1 MAPQT
6 PEELAAAIEADGIEF
21 LFAMF
26 VDLHGKPCAKLVPV
40 SALDE
45 MLNGGAGFAGYAAGP
60 MGQTPADPDLI
71 AVPDISSY
79 TPMPWRPGLAIVM
92 CDPHVDGKPWP
103 YAPRVILK
111 NALADLAARGMSL
124 NAGAEPEYFLVRKT
138 EAGGIR
144 VADELDDGGLP
155 CYDAKGLTRSYAF
168 LTTLSK
174 TMNSLGWSNYA
185 NDHEDG
191 NGQFEQNFKYSDALT
206 TADRVIIFR
215 YMVHALAQEA
225 GMLATFMP
233 KPFKDRTGTGL
244 HLHLSLWDLEGN
256 TPLFHD
262 DHDPRKLGLSG
273 LAYQFIGGVLEHAA
287 GLTAVACPTVNSY
300 KRVSA
305 GAPLSGAAWAPG
317 FVTYG
322 GNNRTQMI
330 RVPDSGRI
338 EVRVVDGLA
347 NPYLALTALLAAG
360 IDGIDQNLEPGEP
373 NRENLFDMEVSAVRE
388 RGITQ
393 LPATLAEAAAALAA
407 DGVLREA
414 FGKVPGGEYV
424 DYYATVKRAEF
435 AEYHA
440 EVSPWEV
447 RRYLTA

>member
-6 PEELAAAIEADGIEF
+6 PEELAAVIEADGIEF

-79 TPMPWRPGLAIVM
+79 TPVPWRPGLAIVM

-111 NALADLAARGMSL
+111 NALAGLAARGMSL
-124 NAGAEPEYFLVRKT
+124 HVGAEPEYFLVRKT
-138 EAGGIR
+138 SAGGIT
-144 VADELDDGGLP
+144 VADELDDAGLP
-155 CYDAKGLTRSYAF
+155 CYDAKGLTRSYEF

-191 NGQFEQNFKYSDALT
+191 NGQFEQNFKYADALT

-215 YMVHALAQEA
+215 YMVHALAQQA

-244 HLHLSLWDLEGN
+244 HLHLSLWNEAGS

-262 DHDPRKLGLSG
+262 DEDQRKLGLSE

-347 NPYLALTALLAAG
+347 NPYLALTGLLAAG
-360 IDGIDQNLEPGEP
+360 LDGIDKSVDPGEP
-373 NRENLFDMEVSAVRE
+373 NKENLFDLDVAVVTG
-388 RGITQ
+388 RGIGQ
-393 LPATLAEAAAALAA
+393 LPATLIEAADALAA

>member
-6 PEELAAAIEADGIEF
+6 STELAAAVERDGIEF

-40 SALDE
+40 SA
-45 MLNGGAGFAGYAAGP
+45 MPQMMAGGAGFAGYAAGP
-60 MGQTPADPDLI
+60 MGQSPADPDMI
-71 AVPDISSY
+71 AVPDVSSY

-111 NALADLAARGMSL
+111 RQLAGLRDRGMTL
-124 NAGAEPEYFLVRKT
+124 YAGAEPEYFLVKKT
-138 EAGGIR
+138 AAGGIQ
-144 VADELDDGGLP
+144 VADELDDADLP
-155 CYDAKGLTRSYAF
+155 CYDAKGLTRSYEF
-168 LTTLSK
+168 LTTLSSA
-174 TMNSLGWSNYA
+174 MNKLGWSNYA

-191 NGQFEQNFKYSDALT
+191 NGQFEQNFAYADALT

-215 YMVHALAQEA
+215 YMVHTLAQQQ

-233 KPFKDRTGTGL
+233 KPFTDRTGTGL
-244 HLHLSLWDLEGN
+244 HLHLSLWDADGKQ
-256 TPLFHD
+256 PLFRD
-262 DHDPRKLGLSG
+262 DGDQRKLGLST
-273 LAYQFIGGVLEHAA
+273 LAYQFIGGVLEHAP
-287 GLTAVACPTVNSY
+287 GLAAVTCPTVNSF

-305 GAPLSGAAWAPG
+305 GPPLSGAPWAPG
-317 FVTYG
+317 YVTYG

-330 RVPDSGRI
+330 RVPEAGRI
-338 EVRVVDGLA
+338 EIRAVDGLA

-360 IDGIDQNLEPGEP
+360 LDGIDRRLDPGDP
-373 NRENLFDMEVSAVRE
+373 NGENLFDLAPSEVTG
-388 RGITQ
+388 RGISQ
-393 LPATLAEAAAALAA
+393 LPPTLAHAADELAA

-414 FGKVPGGEYV
+414 FGKVSGGEYV
-424 DYYATVKRAEF
+424 DYYASVKRAEF
-435 AEYHA
+435 ADYHA
-440 EVSPWEV
+440 QVSAWEI

>member
-6 PEELAAAIEADGIEF
+6 PEELAAAVERDAIEF
-21 LFAMF
+21 VFAMF
-26 VDLHGKPCAKLVPV
+26 VDMHGKPCAKLVPV
-40 SALDE
+40 AALDQ
-45 MLNGGAGFAGYAAGP
+45 MLAEGAGFAGHAAGP
-60 MGQTPADPDLI
+60 IGQTPADPDLI
-71 AVPDISSY
+71 AMPDIATY
-79 TPMPWRPGLAIVM
+79 TPVPWRPGLAILM
-92 CDPHVDGKPWP
+92 CDPHVEGKPWP

-111 NALADLAARGMSL
+111 NQLAALADRGMSL
-124 NAGAEPEYFLVRKT
+124 YAGAEPEYFLVKKDPS
-138 EAGGIR
+138 GGLQ
-144 VADELDDGGLP
+144 VADELDDAGLP
-155 CYDAKGLTRSYAF
+155 CYDAKGLTRSYTF

-174 TMNSLGWSNYA
+174 TMNALGWANYA

-191 NGQFEQNFKYSDALT
+191 NGQFEQNFGYADAIT
-206 TADRVIIFR
+206 TADRMIIFR
-215 YMVHALAQEA
+215 YMVHSLAQQQ

-360 IDGIDQNLEPGEP
+360 IDGIDRNLEPGEP

>member
-6 PEELAAAIEADGIEF
+6 PEELSAAIEADGIEF

-138 EAGGIR
+138 AAGGIT
-144 VADELDDGGLP
+144 VADELDDAGLP

-191 NGQFEQNFKYSDALT
+191 NGQFEQNFKYADALT

-244 HLHLSLWDLEGN
+244 HLHLSLWDLDGS

-262 DHDPRKLGLSG
+262 DDDPRKLGLSG

-360 IDGIDQNLEPGEP
+360 IDGVDKNLDPGEP
-373 NRENLFDMEVSAVRE
+373 NRENLFDMDLSAVRE

>member
-388 RGITQ
+388 RGITR

>member
-360 IDGIDQNLEPGEP
+360 IDGIDRNLEPGEP

>member
-6 PEELAAAIEADGIEF
+6 PEELAATVERDGIEF

-40 SALDE
+40 SALE
-45 MLNGGAGFAGYAAGP
+45 QMLAGGAGFAGYAAGP

-71 AVPDISSY
+71 AVPDIASY
-79 TPMPWRPGLAIVM
+79 TPMPWRPGLAILM

-111 NALADLAARGMSL
+111 RALAGLAARGMSYQ
-124 NAGAEPEYFLVRKT
+124 AGAEPEYFLVKKT
-138 EAGGIR
+138 ADGGIR
-144 VADELDDGGLP
+144 VADELDDAGLP
-155 CYDAKGLTRSYAF
+155 CYDAKGLTRSYEF

-174 TMNSLGWSNYA
+174 TMNALGWANYA

-191 NGQFEQNFKYSDALT
+191 NGQFEQNFSYDGALT
-206 TADRVIIFR
+206 TADRMIIFR
-215 YMVHALAQEA
+215 YMVHSLAQEQ

-233 KPFKDRTGTGL
+233 KPFADRTGTGM
-244 HLHLSLWDLEGN
+244 HLHLSLWNAGA
-256 TPLFHD
+256 TQALFHD
-262 DHDPRKLGLSG
+262 DGDERKLGLSE
-273 LAYQFIGGVLEHAA
+273 LAYRFIGGVLDHAP
-287 GLTAVACPTVNSY
+287 GLTAVTCPTVNSY

-305 GAPLSGAAWAPG
+305 AAPLSGAAWAPG
-317 FVTYG
+317 YVTYG

-330 RVPDSGRI
+330 RVPDAGRI
-338 EVRVVDGLA
+338 EVRAVDGLA

-360 IDGIDQNLEPGEP
+360 LDGIDRGLDPGEP
-373 NRENLFDMEVSAVRE
+373 NRENLFDLAVGEVTS
-388 RGITQ
+388 RGIRQ
-393 LPATLAEAAAALAA
+393 LPPTLAHAADELAA

-424 DYYATVKRAEF
+424 DYYASVKRAEF

-440 EVSPWEV
+440 EVSPWEI
-447 RRYLTA
+447 RRYLTL

>member
-6 PEELAAAIEADGIEF
+6 AEELAAAIEADGIEF

-111 NALADLAARGMSL
+111 NALAGLAARGMSL

-138 EAGGIR
+138 AADGIT
-144 VADELDDGGLP
+144 VADELDDAGLP

-191 NGQFEQNFKYSDALT
+191 NGQFEQNFKYADALT

-244 HLHLSLWDLEGN
+244 HLHLSLWDGEGN

-262 DHDPRKLGLSG
+262 DRDPRKLGLSR

-360 IDGIDQNLEPGEP
+360 IDGIDKNLEPGEP
-373 NRENLFDMEVSAVRE
+373 NRENLFDLDVSAVRG
-388 RGITQ
+388 RGISQ

>member
-347 NPYLALTALLAAG
+347 NPYLALTPLLAAG
-360 IDGIDQNLEPGEP
+360 IDGIDRNLEPGEP

>member
-360 IDGIDQNLEPGEP
+360 IDGIDRNLEPGEP

-388 RGITQ
+388 RGITR

>member
-6 PEELAAAIEADGIEF
+6 PEELAAAIKADGIEF

-111 NALADLAARGMSL
+111 NALAGLAARGMSL
-124 NAGAEPEYFLVRKT
+124 HVGAEPEYFLVKKT
-138 EAGGIR
+138 AAGAIT
-144 VADELDDGGLP
+144 VADELDDADLP

-191 NGQFEQNFKYSDALT
+191 NGQFEQNFKYADALT

-244 HLHLSLWDLEGN
+244 HLHLSLWDEAGS

-262 DHDPRKLGLSG
+262 DQDQRKLGLSE

-317 FVTYG
+317 YVTYG

-347 NPYLALTALLAAG
+347 NPYLALTGLLGAG
-360 IDGIDQNLEPGEP
+360 LDGIDKGIDPGEP
-373 NRENLFDMEVSAVRE
+373 NKENLFDLDASVVTG
-388 RGITQ
+388 RGIGQ
-393 LPATLAEAAAALAA
+393 LPATLVEAADALAA

-414 FGKVPGGEYV
+414 FGKVPGGEYA

>member
-71 AVPDISSY
+71 AVPDIGSY
-79 TPMPWRPGLAIVM
+79 TPVPWRPGLAIVM

-111 NALADLAARGMSL
+111 NALAGLAARGMSL
-124 NAGAEPEYFLVRKT
+124 QVGAEPEYFLVRKT
-138 EAGGIR
+138 SAGGIT
-144 VADELDDGGLP
+144 VADELDDAGLP
-155 CYDAKGLTRSYAF
+155 CYDAKGLTRSYEF

-191 NGQFEQNFKYSDALT
+191 NGQFEQNFKYADALT

-215 YMVHALAQEA
+215 YMVHALAQQA

-244 HLHLSLWDLEGN
+244 HLHLSLWNEAGT

-262 DHDPRKLGLSG
+262 DEDQRKLGLSE

-347 NPYLALTALLAAG
+347 NPYLAITGLLAAG
-360 IDGIDQNLEPGEP
+360 LDGIDKSVDPGEP
-373 NRENLFDMEVSAVRE
+373 NKENLFEEDVAVVTG
-388 RGITQ
+388 RGIGQ
-393 LPATLAEAAAALAA
+393 LPATLSEAAAALAA

-447 RRYLTA
+447 GRYLTA

>member
-1 MAPQT
+1 
-6 PEELAAAIEADGIEF
+6 
-21 LFAMF
+21 
-26 VDLHGKPCAKLVPV
+26 
-40 SALDE
+40 
-45 MLNGGAGFAGYAAGP
+45 
-60 MGQTPADPDLI
+60 
-71 AVPDISSY
+71 
-79 TPMPWRPGLAIVM
+79 
-92 CDPHVDGKPWP
+92 
-103 YAPRVILK
+103 
-111 NALADLAARGMSL
+111 
-124 NAGAEPEYFLVRKT
+124 
-138 EAGGIR
+138 
-144 VADELDDGGLP
+144 
-155 CYDAKGLTRSYAF
+155 
-168 LTTLSK
+168 
-174 TMNSLGWSNYA
+174 
-185 NDHEDG
+185 
-191 NGQFEQNFKYSDALT
+191 
-206 TADRVIIFR
+206 
-215 YMVHALAQEA
+215 MVHALAQQA

-244 HLHLSLWDLEGN
+244 HLHLSLWNEAGS

-262 DHDPRKLGLSG
+262 DEDQRKLGLSE

-347 NPYLALTALLAAG
+347 NPYLAITGLLAAG
-360 IDGIDQNLEPGEP
+360 LDGIDKSVDPGEP
-373 NRENLFDMEVSAVRE
+373 NKENLFDVDAAVVTG
-388 RGITQ
+388 RGIGQ
-393 LPATLAEAAAALAA
+393 LPATLIEAAAALAA

-447 RRYLTA
+447 GRYLTA